1 MAHTTDGSDLF
12 CSNFGFMTFLQ
23 LLGQWHILQM
33 GVIFFNFGFMTFLQL
48 LGQWHIL
55 QMGVI
60 YGSQGFTQIHSL
72 TVLLYILQANID
84 FPLNNFY
91 NLGYLR
97 ILQANIYFH
106 HFLWIFLQPRL
117 QQKVIYLNV
126 FVLYMNSDSNFVFSL
141 F

>member
-1 MAHTTDGSDLF
+1 MAHIADGSDLF

-60 YGSQGFTQIHSL
+60 YFFQFCIYDIFAIAGQWH
-72 TVLLYILQANID
+72 ILQM
-84 FPLNNFY
+84 
-91 NLGYLR
+91 GV
-97 ILQANIYFH
+97 IYF
-106 HFLWIFLQPRL
+106 
-117 QQKVIYLNV
+117 
-126 FVLYMNSDSNFVFSL
+126 VLILDL
-141 F
+141 

>member
-1 MAHTTDGSDLF
+1 MTFNAIAGTLAHIADESDLF
-12 CSNFGFMTFLQ
+12 S
-23 LLGQWHILQM
+23 
-33 GVIFFNFGFMTFLQL
+33 FNFGFMTFLQL

-84 FPLNNFY
+84 LPLNNFY